1 MCDKVL
7 DTSLNYLQKQLLTGL
22 LHNSCSDNLS
32 KISKKKKLL
41 WWRPCVLKLQNV
53 GMEIFFASFSPLS
66 LCLSLYLY
74 VNYFWWHLLV
84 TASFSC
90 KRITQDQP
98 WRPHFIPPE
107 NTRKPLVFCFFRGY
121 KIGTL
126 ARNGLRGYIFW
137 GCYGAFSVAMSK
149 LIPAVYV

>member
-1 MCDKVL
+1 MWQGLRYVSEL
-7 DTSLNYLQKQLLTGL
+7 SAEATINWSFTQQLLWQL
-22 LHNSCSDNLS
+22 KQNF
-32 KISKKKKLL
+32 KKKKLL

-126 ARNGLRGYIFW
+126 ARSGLRGYIFW